1 MIEMITF
8 IRESSN
14 WFIYIMFIGMFDV
27 AYLLFDFYNL

>member
-27 AYLLFDFYNL
+27 VYLFDFYNL

>member
-8 IRESSN
+8 IGGSNN

-27 AYLLFDFYNL
+27 VYLSDFYNL